1 MESSASA
8 HSLDVEW
15 GGCVIEPRK
24 GSIEVG
30 GSLWYNG
37 LVFALCQAIP
47 AAVARTRNEAM
58 ADACFPKRPLAR
70 ELLLKQ
76 VHTVSFSTFNSDNI

>member
-1 MESSASA
+1 M
-8 HSLDVEW
+8 W
-15 GGCVIEPRK
+15 NGGCVIEPRK

-30 GSLWYNG
+30 GSLWYNV

-47 AAVARTRNEAM
+47 AAAVAVARTRNEAM

-70 ELLLKQ
+70 ELLLRL
-76 VHTVSFSTFNSDNI
+76 VLLGA